1 MNALDVLVRI
11 KRITEDMVK
20 EAFIVKAL
28 KEDSILSLST
38 EDVVN
43 LYPYN
48 AYDYRVDGKNL
59 DYIITE
65 DSVALLTDLARIN
78 NWSIDNIKYADLNDC
93 LSINVSEGVLSV
105 TCKDKSIRDGERI
118 AYIDKVLMRKYGIDV
133 KTKVIGNEPL
143 MPLEKIFENPT
154 NIVVESL
161 ITLPLYFVINPTH
174 LGLDLL
180 ADSYIHLLTKG
191 LNRVPTNTDAAEY
204 LISRNKLNDN
214 YIKVYV
220 LRKDLELLK
229 DYFDVRIDEKDHII
243 EYIVNESHVLTAS
256 IVQGS
261 ITPDFLKVN
270 WVDLESLKINGIG
283 INLIDL
289 GSTNILDCADLL
301 IGRMREEFHGI
312 LL

>member
-38 EDVVN
+38 EDIVN

-65 DSVALLTDLARIN
+65 DSVALLADLARIN

-133 KTKVIGNEPL
+133 KTKVVGNEPL

-191 LNRVPTNTDAAEY
+191 LNRVPT
-204 LISRNKLNDN
+204 
-214 YIKVYV
+214 
-220 LRKDLELLK
+220 
-229 DYFDVRIDEKDHII
+229 
-243 EYIVNESHVLTAS
+243 
-256 IVQGS
+256 
-261 ITPDFLKVN
+261 
-270 WVDLESLKINGIG
+270 
-283 INLIDL
+283 
-289 GSTNILDCADLL
+289 
-301 IGRMREEFHGI
+301 
-312 LL
+312 